1 MTDKCPNCGE
11 ILTKNER
18 LRKYYCSS
26 CGYQIK
32 FDSIKVDDIPKKEM
46 EKIEESKIEESNDF
60 IINCPECGGEYTF
73 ENGEIYCK
81 TCGKNHELKSSEVK
95 SKIFQKVR
103 TTDEV
108 KIGFFCPKC
117 GEKYSVINGEI
128 YCKNCDKLN
137 KLLFDDPNYLKIYS
151 IYPN

>member
-32 FDSIKVDDIPKKEM
+32 FDSIKVDDIPKKEI
-46 EKIEESKIEESNDF
+46 EKLESPKIEESNDF

-73 ENGEIYCK
+73 ENGGIYCK

-108 KIGFFCPKC
+108 KIGFFCSK
-117 GEKYSVINGEI
+117 
-128 YCKNCDKLN
+128 
-137 KLLFDDPNYLKIYS
+137 
-151 IYPN
+151 

>member
-46 EKIEESKIEESNDF
+46 EKIEESKIENTPLKMEKF
-60 IINCPECGGEYTF
+60 I
-73 ENGEIYCK
+73 
-81 TCGKNHELKSSEVK
+81 VK
-95 SKIFQKVR
+95 PV
-103 TTDEV
+103 V
-108 KIGFFCPKC
+108 KIM
-117 GEKYSVINGEI
+117 S
-128 YCKNCDKLN
+128 
-137 KLLFDDPNYLKIYS
+137 
-151 IYPN
+151 